1 MSADGSGAMSVDGS
15 GAKALVMNQ
24 AAVAYGRTP
33 VLEGVDGVV
42 EAGES
47 VALIGPNGA
56 GKSTLLKAILGLV
69 PVVRGSITV
78 LGGPPSAARR
88 QVAYVPQADTL
99 DAEFPVTAGQV
110 VLMGRYPRVGW
121 GRRPGRADRRA
132 AAVALSEVG
141 LADRARERFGTLS
154 GGQRQRVLLA
164 RAIAQEARLLLL
176 DEPFNGIDAASEELL
191 LAALR
196 RLREQERAA
205 VVVATHDLALAHLF
219 CDEVCLLNRHQ
230 FGFGP
235 VATTLT
241 PELLRATY
249 GGHALQL
256 RGDSVILAQ
265 P

>member
-1 MSADGSGAMSVDGS
+1 VTAPTPSPDPH
-15 GAKALVMNQ
+15 ALVIRH
-24 AAVAYGRTP
+24 AAMAYGRAP

-42 EAGES
+42 NPGES

-69 PVVRGSITV
+69 PVVQGSISV
-78 LGGPPSAARR
+78 LGGPPAAARR

-99 DAEFPVTAGQV
+99 DAEFPVTAAQV

-121 GRRPGRADRRA
+121 VRWPGRADRRA
-132 AAVALSEVG
+132 AAAALEEVG
-141 LADRARERFGTLS
+141 LAEHARERFGVLS

-164 RAIAQEARLLLL
+164 RAIAQQARLLLL

-196 RLREQERAA
+196 RLRADNAA
-205 VVVATHDLALAHLF
+205 VVVSTHDLALAHLF
-219 CDEVCLLNRHQ
+219 CDEVCLLNHHQ
-230 FGFGP
+230 FAFGP